1 MQAYVNVGAQETN
14 RGDFVHRVFS
24 CLEFIEDGPGT
35 QVDAAIA
42 RVNREMPAPLSLDEV
57 KLLVYECLNDRG
69 MRDWFVRK
77 EKRIVLREQELTN
90 RDGALYRA
98 DRIIIDPK
106 TVTVVDFKTGGD
118 ESEND
123 YVVQVKNYIEML
135 KEIYSDKEVIGRLAY
150 VDLKKVRSVS

>member
-1 MQAYVNVGAQETN
+1 MKWG
-14 RGDFVHRVFS
+14 G
-24 CLEFIEDGPGT
+24 
-35 QVDAAIA
+35 
-42 RVNREMPAPLSLDEV
+42 
-57 KLLVYECLNDRG
+57 
-69 MRDWFVRK
+69 K
-77 EKRIVLREQELTN
+77 EERIVLREQDLTN
-90 RDGALYRA
+90 GDGALYRA

-135 KEIYSDKEVIGRLAY
+135 KEIYPDKEVIGRLAY